1 LGVVF
6 YPPSPR
12 AVDLSAAREISAA
25 AGPFVNIV
33 ALFVNPGVAEVEEVI
48 ARVRPDLLQFHG
60 DESPAFCEQFGVP
73 YMKAIRVG
81 GVALES
87 NALAVHPAARGLLL
101 DTLDAQRHGGTGRRF
116 DWSLVPADSGRALVV
131 AGGLDPAN
139 VDSAIRAM
147 RPWAV
152 DVSSGVERIPGRKDR
167 AKIEEFMR
175 AVARANAADDRPS
188 AGADVE

>member
-1 LGVVF
+1 
-6 YPPSPR
+6 
-12 AVDLSAAREISAA
+12 
-25 AGPFVNIV
+25 
-33 ALFVNPGVAEVEEVI
+33 
-48 ARVRPDLLQFHG
+48 
-60 DESPAFCEQFGVP
+60 
-73 YMKAIRVG
+73 M
-81 GVALES
+81 
-87 NALAVHPAARGLLL
+87 
-101 DTLDAQRHGGTGRRF
+101 
-116 DWSLVPADSGRALVV
+116 PADSGRALVV